1 MDWIAIVQREGHALS
16 TAARHDFTARVPACP
31 DWDVNHLLAHIGAI
45 HHRVAILVRTSRTEP
60 WSKDDGSAPQPP
72 SGNLLGWYEAGL
84 ADLLDAF
91 RGANPTTPVW
101 SWSGPVTVAF
111 WLRRMAQETT
121 IHRIDAEQAT
131 GVAGPVDTDLAID
144 GIDELFDLFLPRRHA
159 GKVTGNGDTIHVH
172 ATDAEGEWLLT
183 LTADGVRVDRGHAKG
198 DVAVRGP
205 AGDLLLWL
213 WGRRPVD
220 GLELFGDAALGARL
234 RDLTAI

>member
-16 TAARHDFTARVPACP
+16 TAARHDFKAQVPACP
-31 DWDVNHLLAHIGAI
+31 DWTVNDLLAHIGAI

-84 ADLLDAF
+84 ADLLDAL
-91 RGANPTTPVW
+91 RGADPVTPVW

-121 IHRIDAEQAT
+121 IHRVDAEQAT
-131 GVAGPVDTDLAID
+131 GVAGPVDTDLAVD
-144 GIDELFDLFLPRRHA
+144 GIDELFQLFLPRRHA
-159 GKVTGNGDTIHVH
+159 GQPTGDGETIHVH
-172 ATDAEGEWLLT
+172 TTDAEGEWLLT
-183 LTADGVRVDRGHAKG
+183 LTGDGIQVEHGHAKG

-205 AGDLLLWL
+205 AADLLLWL
-213 WGRRPVD
+213 WGRRPAD
-220 GLELFGDAALGARL
+220 GLEVFGDAALAGRF